1 LSIFSR
7 FLAAANN
14 YPWLPLTNKEAE
26 RALRHWVIARHI
38 GNGTR
43 TAQGTLAFS
52 NLASVIEACRKR
64 SVSPWPYLAEVLR
77 QRRQGFPATVLQ
89 APAASSACPA
99 STARHRPGAERL
111 PSSSPNNWKPPGC
124 PPPKAEA
131 FAEAFRDATGGELAT
146 RAFSIDIVGPEGP
159 DAGGQPAVWA
169 VSADSM
175 RFIDGPRVG
184 LAVTGTGQAPQT
196 RRHDRF

>member
-1 LSIFSR
+1 LSIFPR

-77 QRRQGFPATVLQ
+77 QRRQGLPAHLLPT
-89 APAASSACPA
+89 PAASSACPA
-99 STARHRPGAERL
+99 STARQ
-111 PSSSPNNWKPPGC
+111 S
-124 PPPKAEA
+124 
-131 FAEAFRDATGGELAT
+131 
-146 RAFSIDIVGPEGP
+146 
-159 DAGGQPAVWA
+159 AGG
-169 VSADSM
+169 
-175 RFIDGPRVG
+175 
-184 LAVTGTGQAPQT
+184 
-196 RRHDRF
+196 